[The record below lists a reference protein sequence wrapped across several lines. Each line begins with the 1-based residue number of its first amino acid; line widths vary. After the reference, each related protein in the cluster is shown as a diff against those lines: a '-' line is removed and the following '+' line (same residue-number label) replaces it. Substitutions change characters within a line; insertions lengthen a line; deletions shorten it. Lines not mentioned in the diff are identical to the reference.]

1 MDNDDD
7 AQILRFGNFF
17 FVDND
22 DDAQISRFADF
33 LWTTMTMHRS
43 RGLLIFV
50 DNDNDRPITL
60 LLAHVREVVQ

>member
-1 MDNDDD
+1 MDNDDN
-7 AQILRFGNFF
+7 AQILRFANF

-33 LWTTMTMHRS
+33 LWTMTTMHRS

-60 LLAHVREVVQ
+60 LLVHVCEVVQ